1 MGAGIWKVNI
11 QPMPKQAKIIDAHIT
26 SVTTETLVEDN
37 SRFLDVIFDI
47 LQDDEVIATRKLGFP
62 LDAPQEEIEQE
73 VKKTAQGYKADLLLA
88 ESRKEQEE
96 TEAQAQE
103 VIESLTN
110 KEL

>member
-1 MGAGIWKVNI
+1 
-11 QPMPKQAKIIDAHIT
+11 MPKKEKQEQTVDARIT

-37 SRFLDVIFDI
+37 SRYLDVTFDI
-47 LQDDEVIATRKLGFP
+47 LSDDEVIATRKLGFP
-62 LDAPQEEIEQE
+62 LDTPQEEIEQE

-88 ESRKEQEE
+88 ASRQEQEE
-96 TEAQAQE
+96 TEAKAQE